1 MPRPDER
8 VLRGRASF
16 IFTHRGGRAARRIAP
31 LALLVAAF
39 ALASNASADRLGASN
54 VTYYPAGPSAV
65 TLHLGESSEYPWIFF
80 NGENASVY
88 VNLTAEGS
96 RLGVTAI
103 ASPSFAVLA
112 PGEWAQIVL
121 RITAPDEGA
130 DDSDFVLVHLTA
142 VNLQTNVIAEQDA
155 VLPITVIGV
164 APSDDPTGKLLG
176 IWPNP
181 LPPPFDGQ
189 FVAFAISL
197 AVWAAIAAGLVFI
210 VNPIV
215 RGFAKRTATKID
227 DIILRI
233 LRGPVFVLVLLYGI
247 VNSLATLGLPAD
259 WRRLLLSIYAFTVIL
274 LLTWVAYR
282 VFRDLLLNY
291 GEHLA
296 KRTRSDIDDRLIPA
310 LEKVGAVVIV
320 FLGVVLA
327 VQSLGYDIT
336 LFLAG
341 FGVAGLVIAFAA
353 QDTLSNFFAG
363 MHIMLDRP
371 FRVGDLIELDDG
383 TICRVQDI
391 GLRSTKL
398 YWGKS
403 HNVVIM
409 PNKEM
414 ANRKIV
420 NYVRPDR
427 RFIINV
433 KVGVSYDSDLD
444 EVRKI
449 MMNLARAHPWVLSEP
464 GFEPIWRVVDFA
476 DSAIVVM
483 VIVWIDDVDH
493 QWQLG
498 SDLREQ
504 IKKQFDEH
512 GIEIP
517 FPRRVV
523 EMRDTSPTR

>member
-1 MPRPDER
+1 
-8 VLRGRASF
+8 
-16 IFTHRGGRAARRIAP
+16 
-31 LALLVAAF
+31 LA
-39 ALASNASADRLGASN
+39 ALAIASSASADRLGTSN
-54 VTYYPAGPSAV
+54 VAYYPGGSAEV
-65 TLHLGESSEYPWIFF
+65 TLHLGESVDYPWVFY

-88 VNLTAEGS
+88 VNLTAEVSPVG
-96 RLGVTAI
+96 A
-103 ASPSFAVLA
+103 AAMAYPSFTILA

-121 RITAPDEGA
+121 RFTAPDEGA
-130 DDSDFVLVHLTA
+130 HQTGTVLIHLTA
-142 VNLQTNVIAEQDA
+142 VNLQTYAVAEQDA
-155 VLPITVIGV
+155 TLPITLIGIT
-164 APSDDPTGKLLG
+164 PPDDPTGKFLG

-181 LPPPFDGQ
+181 LPPPFDGRI
-189 FVAFAISL
+189 VAFAISL
-197 AVWAAIAAGLVFI
+197 SVWAAIAAGLVF
-210 VNPIV
+210 VVDPIV
-215 RGFAKRTATKID
+215 KAIAKRTATKVD

-233 LRGPVFVLVLLYGI
+233 LRAPVFALVLLYGI
-247 VNSLATLGLPAD
+247 VNSLSILGLPPE
-259 WRRLLLSIYAFTVIL
+259 WQRLLFSVYGFTIIL

-282 VFRDLLLNY
+282 VFRDLLVSY
-291 GEHLA
+291 GNQLA
-296 KRTRSDIDDRLIPA
+296 KRTRSGVNDRLVPA

-320 FLGVVLA
+320 LLGVLLA
-327 VQSLGYDIT
+327 MQSIGTDIT

-371 FRVGDLIELDDG
+371 FRAGDMIELDDG
-383 TICRVQDI
+383 TVCRVQDI

-403 HNVVIM
+403 HAMIIM

-433 KVGVSYDSDLD
+433 KVGVSYDSDLNRVRRAMM
-444 EVRKI
+444 EVV
-449 MMNLARAHPWVLSEP
+449 NAHPWVLKDP
-464 GFEPIWRVVDFA
+464 GFEPIWRVLDFA
-476 DSAIVVM
+476 ESAIVVM
-483 VIVWIDDVDH
+483 IIVWVDDVDH

-498 SDLREQ
+498 SDLRER
-504 IKKQFDEH
+504 IKQRFDEE

-523 EMRDTSPTR
+523 TLEGNPSTVRD